1 MLYNTV
7 DFKNKGAYVSEN
19 EAKETE
25 NIETELVQ
33 EDEPE
38 NISVGDEQLE
48 LIQLEDKLKAAEEK
62 YIRVH
67 AEFENIK
74 KRLEREKYQAIEYAS
89 EKFAKDLIPVLDSL
103 GMAIESSKN
112 MDDSADEHFEKL
124 SEGVELTQKQ
134 FLTVLEKHGITKIDT
149 DCEFDPNVH
158 EAVMRTDDEEKQTGE
173 IVQTLQVGYRYK
185 ERTLRAAMVSV
196 AN

>member
-1 MLYNTV
+1 
-7 DFKNKGAYVSEN
+7 VSEK
-19 EAKETE
+19 EAKETLDE
-25 NIETELVQ
+25 TNESVEETESENV
-33 EDEPE
+33 EVDE
-38 NISVGDEQLE
+38 EQLE
-48 LIQLEDKLKAAEEK
+48 LIKLEDKLKEAEDK

-103 GMAIESSKN
+103 EKAIEASN
-112 MDDSADEHFEKL
+112 NADDSVDEHFSKL
-124 SEGVELTQKQ
+124 SEGVELTHKQ
-134 FLTVLEKHGITKIDT
+134 FLTMLEKHGVKKIET
-149 DCEFDPNVH
+149 DGEFDPNIH
-158 EAVMRTDDEEKQTGE
+158 EAVMQVADETKESGE
-173 IVQTLQVGYRYK
+173 IVLALQSGYTYK

>member
-1 MLYNTV
+1 
-7 DFKNKGAYVSEN
+7 VSEN

-25 NIETELVQ
+25 DIETELIQ
-33 EDEPE
+33 EDEEE
-38 NISVGDEQLE
+38 NISVSEEQLE
-48 LIQLEDKLKAAEEK
+48 LIKLEDKLKAAEEK

-103 GMAIESSKN
+103 GMAIEASSN
-112 MDDSADEHFEKL
+112 ADDNADEHFEKL

-134 FLTVLEKHGITKIDT
+134 FLTMLEKHGVTKIET
-149 DCEFDPNVH
+149 EGEFDPNVH
-158 EAVMRTDDEEKQTGE
+158 EAVMQVDDESKETGE
-173 IVQTLQVGYRYK
+173 IVQALQAGYKYK

>member
-1 MLYNTV
+1 MLYNTA

-19 EAKETE
+19 ESKETE
-25 NIETELVQ
+25 DIETELVQ

-38 NISVGDEQLE
+38 NISVSEEQLE
-48 LIQLEDKLKAAEEK
+48 LIKLEDKLKAAEEK

-103 GMAIESSKN
+103 GMAIEASKN
-112 MDDSADEHFEKL
+112 ADDNADEHFEKL

-134 FLTVLEKHGITKIDT
+134 FLTMLEKHGVTKIET
-149 DCEFDPNVH
+149 EGEFDPNVH
-158 EAVMRTDDEEKQTGE
+158 EAVMRVDDEGKETGE
-173 IVQTLQVGYRYK
+173 IVQALQDGYKYK